1 MSLLE
6 GRCRGHFMQVFA
18 RAPLVNDALYVGT
31 DVKGPLK
38 ALAMTERY
46 MQR

>member
-1 MSLLE
+1 
-6 GRCRGHFMQVFA
+6 MQVFA
-18 RAPLVNDALYVGT
+18 RAPLVIARIYVGT

-46 MQR
+46 IQR